1 MAEDLD
7 ERDKHILNE
16 LVKNGDKSKAA
27 LAEELDMTRQGI
39 FYKIK
44 QLKKKG
50 IIKKDTVDIN
60 NDRVGLG
67 LRAFILVKTQA
78 RSEEEKELENNL
90 KKRKDVAGLHLL
102 FGDYEL
108 LVEIFVQDREEL
120 SEFVDHLQEFDD
132 AVIRTKT
139 LIVYNTLKSN
149 HQHPV
154 QKILEKEENAKI

>member
-1 MAEDLD
+1 MSEDLD

-16 LVKNGDKSKAA
+16 LIKNGEKSKAS
-27 LAEELDMTRQGI
+27 LAEELNMTRQGI

-50 IIKKDTVDIN
+50 IIKKETVDISN
-60 NDRVGLG
+60 EKVGLG

-78 RSEEEKELENNL
+78 RNEEEKNLEKNL
-90 KKRKDVAGLHLL
+90 RKRKDVASLNLL

-108 LVEIFVQDREEL
+108 LVEIFVRNREEL
-120 SEFVDHLQEFDD
+120 SDFVDHLQEFDD

-149 HQHPV
+149 HKHPIENV
-154 QKILEKEENAKI
+154 LEDETE

>member
-1 MAEDLD
+1 MSENLD
-7 ERDKHILNE
+7 ERERHILRE
-16 LVKNGDKSKAA
+16 LIRNGEKSKAA

-50 IIKKDTVDIN
+50 IIKNETLEVNTEKI
-60 NDRVGLG
+60 GLG

-78 RSEEEKELENNL
+78 RSEEEKELEKNL
-90 KKRKDVAGLHLL
+90 RQRKDVAGLHLL

-108 LVEIFVQDREEL
+108 LVEIFVKNREEL

-149 HQHPV
+149 HQHPIEN
-154 QKILEKEENAKI
+154 ILE